1 MLPVPRQW
9 RRSRRSGLSVTS
21 VGSLRRDVQVM
32 GLIGTA
38 HGLSHFFQTVLLV
51 TLGLA
56 EVRQTFGVDF
66 IALGAVSTVFYVVS
80 GVGQFAAGF
89 VVDRFGARPVLLFGL
104 TAAGIGIAGLGTA
117 QEYWQLVAA
126 AIVAGCGN
134 AVFHPAD
141 YAILNASVSSARLGR
156 SYGMHSLLG
165 SLGWAA
171 APIALI
177 WVLNPLIG
185 WRQAL
190 LVLGSVGPVLA
201 ILLATQG
208 GLFEDHRAGHAM
220 GAMRSVSLS
229 RRTGDVL
236 RLLFQAPI
244 LLCFVY
250 FMFLAVTIVGIQYAA
265 VPTLNG
271 VYGVSEGAAGFALT
285 SMLVASAVGVGIGGF
300 VADRVHR
307 HDVIASV
314 GMLLA
319 GATMAVVASGALPAV
334 ALPAGMALVGFFGGI
349 TTPSRDMIVRGA
361 TPQGASGKVFG
372 FVYSGLDAG
381 SALSPLLFAF
391 LLDSNMPSAVLFV
404 IAALYIVSIVTV
416 LNIRRLGRPVAV
428 PAQ

>member
-1 MLPVPRQW
+1 
-9 RRSRRSGLSVTS
+9 LSVTS

-56 EVRQTFGVDF
+56 EVRQAFSVDF

-80 GVGQFAAGF
+80 GLGQFAAGF

-104 TAAGIGIAGLGTA
+104 AAAGIGGLGTA

-126 AIVAGCGN
+126 AVVAGCGN

-171 APIALI
+171 APIALL

-190 LVLGSVGPVLA
+190 LVLGAVGPLLA
-201 ILLATQG
+201 ILLAAQG
-208 GLFEDHRAGHAM
+208 GLFQDHRVGHARAAT
-220 GAMRSVSLS
+220 GSASLAQ
-229 RRTGDVL
+229 RGGDVA
-236 RLLFQAPI
+236 RLLFRAPI

-250 FMFLAVTIVGIQYAA
+250 FMFIAVTIVGIQYAA
-265 VPTLNG
+265 LPTLNG
-271 VYGVSEGAAGFALT
+271 VYGIGQETAGFALT

-300 VADRVHR
+300 VADRARR
-307 HDVIASV
+307 HDIVASA

-319 GATMAVVASGALPAV
+319 GTTMAVVASGALPAMAV
-334 ALPAGMALVGFFGGI
+334 PAGMALVGFFGGI
-349 TTPSRDMIVRGA
+349 TTPSRDMIVRAA

-381 SALSPLLFAF
+381 SAISPLLFAF
-391 LLDSNMPSAVLFV
+391 FLDRNMPSAVLFV
-404 IAALYIVSIVTV
+404 IAGLYIVSIVTV
-416 LNIRRLGRPVAV
+416 LNIRRLGRPAAV
-428 PAQ
+428 PAE